1 MIIYIHVLLKDI
13 FKLGRNYRWPRPG
26 VCPRCGHS
34 RLWGHGYVDSWFDG
48 YDKAIELKRYRCPCC
63 GCVIRLRPSS
73 HFSRFQ
79 ASVKKIRSTLSI
91 RIKTGRWPPDCS
103 VSRVGHWLRA
113 LKRKCFALF
122 GYHAGKDL
130 IKVFD
135 YLVSSG
141 INPVS
146 RSI

>member
-1 MIIYIHVLLKDI
+1 MIIYIRILLKDI
-13 FKLGRNYRWPRPG
+13 FKLGRKYRWPRPK

-34 RLWGHGYVDSWFDG
+34 RVWGHGYVESWFDG

-63 GCVIRLRPSS
+63 GCVIRMRPST
-73 HFSRFQ
+73 HLSRFQ
-79 ASVKKIRSTLSI
+79 ASTRRIKSIIST
-91 RIKTGRWPPDCS
+91 RIKTGRWPPDIS
-103 VSRVGHWLRA
+103 VSRAGHWLRS

-135 YLVSSG
+135 YLLSSG